1 MDAFV
6 YQDSRRSGNPSLD
19 QAIPLGLGPDG
30 ALGLPG
36 LRSGALA
43 RDRSSGAL
51 EHFVDKDSDSQRSNN
66 RLAVGVV
73 TS

>member
-1 MDAFV
+1 
-6 YQDSRRSGNPSLD
+6 
-19 QAIPLGLGPDG
+19 LGPDG